1 MKSIHSRASHSW
13 ITRIACAIAL
23 ASLVTPAFS
32 AEPANKVCPI
42 MTDDE
47 VDAEYIVQSG
57 GVPVGLCC
65 GKCDK
70 LWKKSEKYYIKAG
83 LELGLLPQFKGKEAE
98 LGLDKVEL
106 LPQRF
111 CPINDK
117 NIVTPDSP
125 SVEYKGVKVYF
136 YNEAALKKWEAAPDA
151 TAEKAIKAG
160 LLPQLAGK

>member
-1 MKSIHSRASHSW
+1 
-13 ITRIACAIAL
+13 
-23 ASLVTPAFS
+23 
-32 AEPANKVCPI
+32 

-70 LWKKSEKYYIKAG
+70 LWKKNEKYYIKAG

-125 SVEYKGVKVYF
+125 SLEYKGVKVYF
-136 YNEAALKKWEAAPDA
+136 YSEGAMKKWQAAPDA
-151 TAEKAIKAG
+151 TAEKAVKAG

>member
-1 MKSIHSRASHSW
+1 MFTNRTSW
-13 ITRIACAIAL
+13 MARL
-23 ASLVTPAFS
+23 ATLVVAGVSLSGFA
-32 AEPANKVCPI
+32 AEPANKLCPI

-47 VDAEYIVQSG
+47 IDAEYTVDSG

-70 LWKKSEKYYIKAG
+70 LWKKNEKYYIKAA

-106 LPQRF
+106 MKQRF
-111 CPINDK
+111 CPFNTK
-117 NIVTPDSP
+117 TLVTPDSP
-125 SVEYKGVKVYF
+125 SVEYKGQKVYF
-136 YNEAALKKWEAAPDA
+136 FNAAAQRKWETAPDES
-151 TAEKAIKAG
+151 AEKAIKAG

>member
-1 MKSIHSRASHSW
+1 MA
-13 ITRIACAIAL
+13 RIACLVLSAVSFPAL
-23 ASLVTPAFS
+23 AAD
-32 AEPANKVCPI
+32 PANKFCPI

-47 VDAEYIVQSG
+47 VDAEYIVESG

-70 LWKKSEKYYIKAG
+70 LWKKNEKYYLKAG

-98 LGLDKVEL
+98 LGLDKVVL
-106 LPQRF
+106 MPQRF
-111 CPINDK
+111 CPFNEK

-136 YNEAALKKWEAAPDA
+136 YNEAALKKWEASPDA
-151 TAEKAIKAG
+151 SAEKAVKAG